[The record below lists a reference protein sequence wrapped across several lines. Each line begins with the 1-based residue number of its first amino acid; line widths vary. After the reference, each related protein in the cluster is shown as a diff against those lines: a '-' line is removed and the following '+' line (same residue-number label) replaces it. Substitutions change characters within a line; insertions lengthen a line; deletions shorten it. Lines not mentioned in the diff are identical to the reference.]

1 MLHFNLQKTEKAKP
15 EFGSSI
21 YQKVKQTRPKR
32 INEKFRGKSGSNYK
46 YICSYNFNTA
56 RTAVTASTFKATK

>member
-1 MLHFNLQKTEKAKP
+1 
-15 EFGSSI
+15 
-21 YQKVKQTRPKR
+21 VKQTRPKK

-56 RTAVTASTFKATK
+56 RTAVTASTFKATKEYDICHHSQVFFPFSTI